1 MAELEYGRDA
11 LNVKSRFYRA
21 SCMFYVEGADDE
33 VFWTIVATAR
43 PELSIQIES
52 VGSCTQ
58 LDKLISKI
66 ESGEINA
73 VAARDRDYL
82 EIKKLLSSS
91 KRVVYT
97 SGYSIE
103 NTLVNSTSLAS
114 CVADMARKGTRDD
127 AHADAWISE
136 FSERIREILHLD
148 VAGQLSE
155 RPVAIIGH
163 SCDGFMKSKNSF
175 TLCEDG
181 IRSFIG
187 RVGGSVALEKLNTAN
202 NELQG
207 CDVKDVIRGHFLF
220 SAVHRYVQV
229 SARAFSTSN
238 HVSLSHD
245 ALFALLISHFRQMF
259 KRGHPEYSYY
269 TTAMRRVAKEFA

>member
-1 MAELEYGRDA
+1 
-11 LNVKSRFYRA
+11 
-21 SCMFYVEGADDE
+21 MFYVEGADDE
-33 VFWTIVATAR
+33 VFWTIVAAVR

-58 LDKLISKI
+58 LDKRISQI
-66 ESGEINA
+66 EAGELNA

-82 EIKKLLSSS
+82 EIKNLMSSS
-91 KRVVYT
+91 RRVVYT
-97 SGYSIE
+97 SGYAIE
-103 NTLVNSTSLAS
+103 NTLVNGASLAS
-114 CVADMARKGTRDD
+114 CVADMARKSTRDD
-127 AHADAWISE
+127 VHAESWISE
-136 FSERIREILHLD
+136 FSERMREVLRLD
-148 VAGQLSE
+148 VASQLSE

-163 SCDGFMKSKNSF
+163 SCDSFMRSKNSF

-181 IRSFIG
+181 IRSFIA
-187 RVGGSVALEKLNTAN
+187 RVSGSVESEILSVAD

-207 CDVKDVIRGHFLF
+207 RDVKDVIRGHFLF

-238 HVSLSHD
+238 HLSLSHD

-269 TTAMRRVAKEFA
+269 STAMRRVAKEFA